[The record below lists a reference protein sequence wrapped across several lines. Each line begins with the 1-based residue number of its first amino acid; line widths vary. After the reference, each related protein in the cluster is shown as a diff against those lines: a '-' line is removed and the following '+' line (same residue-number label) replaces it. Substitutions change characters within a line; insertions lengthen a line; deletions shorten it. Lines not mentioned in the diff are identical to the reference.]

1 MKTSLF
7 KDRLIEAR
15 IARAMSQTD
24 LAHGAGIAPGQI
36 SRYEQGKNVPRPHIL
51 AKLAGVLGVT
61 AEWLMHG
68 DSTSDE
74 KTQIRFEQSKSGEA
88 TLVLRPSP
96 ELGERMFRMAAV
108 AGITPDELLGK
119 IIEEWAQHQKQ
130 THEGFPNSPDLT
142 ELRDR
147 VDRLE
152 KEFRSAIGDNAK
164 KPKE

>member
-1 MKTSLF
+1 MKNSSF

-15 IARAMSQTD
+15 VARAMSQTN

-51 AKLAGVLGVT
+51 AKLAGVLGVN
-61 AEWLMHG
+61 ADWLMHG
-68 DSTSDE
+68 NAESRE
-74 KTQIRFEQSKSGEA
+74 ETQIRFERSQSGGA
-88 TLVLRPSP
+88 TVVLRPSP
-96 ELGERMFRMAAV
+96 ELGERMHRMAAV

-119 IIEEWAQHQKQ
+119 IIEEWARHQNQ
-130 THEGFPNSPDLT
+130 PDEDIPESPYFT

-152 KEFRSAIGDNAK
+152 KELRSAIGDSTK